1 MASHVDL
8 VGILFIVWGG
18 LTMLIGVSTLALGAG
33 ALALLG
39 SASRGG
45 GGRVAATIT
54 AAMFITIAVITIL
67 WGLVHVILGM
77 SLRRQ
82 RHWSRVVAL
91 VLAAVDTLLLP
102 YGTALGVYAM
112 WVLLSEKGKAAFRH
126 SAV

>member
-33 ALALLG
+33 ALALAG

-45 GGRVAATIT
+45 GRPVAATIT
-54 AAMFITIAVITIL
+54 AAAFITIAVITIL
-67 WGLVHVILGM
+67 WGLSHVVLGI
-77 SLRRQ
+77 SLRRR

-112 WVLLSEKGKAAFRH
+112 WVLLSEKGKAAFQM
-126 SAV
+126 AD

>member
-1 MASHVDL
+1 MAHVDL
-8 VGILFIVWGG
+8 VGILFVVWGG
-18 LTMLIGVSTLALGAG
+18 LTMLIGVSTLALGVG
-33 ALALLG
+33 ALALLT

-45 GGRVAATIT
+45 GRRVGATIT
-54 AAMFITIAVITIL
+54 AAAFMTIAVITIL
-67 WGLVHVILGM
+67 WGLAHVVLGI

-112 WVLLSEKGKAAFRH
+112 WVLLSEKGKAVF
-126 SAV
+126 AVRYP